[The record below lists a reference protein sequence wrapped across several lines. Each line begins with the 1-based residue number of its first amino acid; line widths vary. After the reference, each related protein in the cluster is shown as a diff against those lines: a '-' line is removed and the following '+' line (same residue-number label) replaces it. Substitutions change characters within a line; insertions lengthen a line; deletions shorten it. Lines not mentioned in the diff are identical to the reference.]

1 MSLYTRTGDDGTT
14 GLVGGGRTEK
24 DSLTMH
30 AVGDVD
36 ELNAAIGCIGDEN
49 LRELQSLLFEVG
61 ADIASPTS
69 DASKRRITQQD
80 IDSIEKWIDTLDKD
94 NEQLKS
100 FVLPGGCNSASSIH
114 LARTI
119 CRRAERSVT
128 TLHRS
133 GGCSAEILVLLN
145 RISDLLFAM
154 ARSMNRLASVQD
166 IPWHP
171 KGEDPT

>member
-14 GLVGGGRTEK
+14 GLHGGGRIEK
-24 DSLTMH
+24 DSVRMNS
-30 AVGDVD
+30 VGDVD
-36 ELNAAIGCIGDEN
+36 ELNAAIGCINDES
-49 LRELQSLLFEVG
+49 LRPLQSSLFEVG
-61 ADIASPTS
+61 ADIASPRDDKT
-69 DASKRRITQQD
+69 KRRITQQD
-80 IDSIEKWIDTLDKD
+80 IDAIEKWIDEVDNN

-100 FVLPGGCNSASSIH
+100 FVLPGGCDAAARIH

-133 GGCSAEILVLLN
+133 GGCSTEILVFLN

-154 ARSMNRLASVQD
+154 ARSVNRLAKVQD
-166 IPWHP
+166 IPWQP
-171 KGEDPT
+171 RSEDQT